1 VGVKPVPS
9 KSMLLTFPSF
19 FVHIVVACI
28 KAKLVFYNHAQRLF
42 GVWRPAMHTLRRTT
56 IRPHHSLQ

>member
-1 VGVKPVPS
+1 
-9 KSMLLTFPSF
+9 MLLTFPSF